1 MAEEAD
7 IAPHDRDP
15 VARAQFDAL
24 QRRFLR
30 TLVSPAVIAE
40 HKARPLGQHSEPLA
54 RLLHYFRERPLAGQY
69 AVLREQAGGRF
80 AVLRLS
86 GRRGVPPV
94 PEGEARYATLE
105 EAYHAIFLKRIE
117 ELMGEDLG

>member
-7 IAPHDRDP
+7 VGLHDRDP

-30 TLVSPAVIAE
+30 SLVCPAVIEE
-40 HKARPLGQHSEPLA
+40 HRRKPLGQHSEPLA
-54 RLLHYFRERPLAGQY
+54 RLLHYFRERPVEGQY
-69 AVLREQAGGRF
+69 AVLRARGGGRF
-80 AVLRLS
+80 GIVRLS
-86 GRRGVPPV
+86 GRRGVAPASAG
-94 PEGEARYATLE
+94 PERYDTLDA
-105 EAYHAIFLKRIE
+105 AYHAIFLKRIE